1 MHATYSN
8 RSLFQDMQT
17 TDTKLSHI
25 TPTKRLAYALVGL
38 LAGDLM
44 LFFFL
49 LQHALHATLLAG
61 EPPHLISDAVQMFIL
76 YMIFSFVGW
85 LFVGMPTALLV
96 PATSIARLSWPLAVL
111 VGLVLGLPALFVIFA
126 LLGSSHIYFYNFVE
140 VGTLLAYSILVSTV
154 SFVVYLALLRK
165 EMTKGRLVSSPRF
178 VH

>member
-1 MHATYSN
+1 MNAAYSN
-8 RSLFQDMQT
+8 RSLLQHVQT
-17 TDTKLSHI
+17 MDTKLSCI
-25 TPTKRLAYALVGL
+25 SPAKRLAYALVGL

-61 EPPHLISDAVQMFIL
+61 EPAHLISDAVQMFIL
-76 YMIFSFVGW
+76 YAIFSFVGW
-85 LFVGMPTALLV
+85 LFVGMPTALLF
-96 PATSIARLSWPLAVL
+96 PASSITRLSWPLALL

-126 LLGSSHIYFYNFVE
+126 LLGSSHIYFYNFAE

-165 EMTKGRLVSSPRF
+165 EMKSRLVSPPRF

>member
-1 MHATYSN
+1 MNAAYSN
-8 RSLFQDMQT
+8 RSLLQHVQT
-17 TDTKLSHI
+17 MDTKLSCI
-25 TPTKRLAYALVGL
+25 SPAKRLAYALVGL

-49 LQHALHATLLAG
+49 LQHALHATMLAG
-61 EPPHLISDAVQMFIL
+61 EPAHLISDAVQMFIL
-76 YMIFSFVGW
+76 YAIFSFVGW
-85 LFVGMPTALLV
+85 LFVGMPTALLF
-96 PATSIARLSWPLAVL
+96 PTISITRLSWPLALL

-126 LLGSSHIYFYNFVE
+126 LLGSSHIYFYNFAE

-165 EMTKGRLVSSPRF
+165 EMKSRLVSPPRF